1 MKSIG
6 RIAGLAL
13 LMVAIGCASQS
24 RKLYQ
29 SLATVEVVTT
39 GAFASYLDLVVTG
52 KLSTNSVPVVSADYN
67 AFKQVWSAA
76 VVIAQWQ
83 TNSVAPANV
92 TAASTK
98 VLLDINQA
106 KGAK

>member
-1 MKSIG
+1 MKRLSYL
-6 RIAGLAL
+6 AGLAL
-13 LMVAIGCASQS
+13 VIVAIGCVSQS

-39 GAFASYLDLVVTG
+39 GAFSSYLDLVVTG
-52 KLSTNSVPVVSADYN
+52 KLSTNSVPTVSADYN

-76 VVIAQWQ
+76 VVIAQWS
-83 TNSVAPANV
+83 TNAVAPANV

-98 VLLDINQA
+98 VLTDINAA

>member
-1 MKSIG
+1 MK
-6 RIAGLAL
+6 RLAIIPALVL
-13 LMVAIGCASQS
+13 LVCAIGCASNN

-52 KLSTNSVPVVSADYN
+52 KVATNAVPVVSADYN

-76 VVIAQWQ
+76 VVIAQWN

-92 TAASTK
+92 TAASAK
-98 VLLDINQA
+98 VLTDINNA
-106 KGAK
+106 KGSK

>member
-1 MKSIG
+1 MKRLSQF
-6 RIAGLAL
+6 ACLAAL
-13 LMVAIGCASQS
+13 VFAVSCASQS

-52 KLSTNSVPVVSADYN
+52 KVRTNDVPVVSADYN
-67 AFKQVWSAA
+67 TFKQVWSAA
-76 VVIAQWQ
+76 VVVAQWD

-92 TAASTK
+92 TSASTK
-98 VLLDINQA
+98 VLTDINNA
-106 KGAK
+106 KGEK